1 MELIEYLEKV
11 EEQIDRLIDRYFGA
25 PVGELNKASAHLLTA
40 GGKRLR
46 PAVMMLAADAVRKGS
61 SDDLIPAA
69 IALELTHSFTLIHD
83 DIMDGDEVRRG
94 VPTVNKK
101 WDEPTAILAGD
112 VLYARAFE
120 FICMALA
127 SDAAKLRAV
136 SMLAVTC
143 EEICAGQHLDMAFE
157 DRDDV
162 SEEEYL
168 EMVGKK
174 TGALYAASAAI
185 GGVLAGGSQPQIDAL
200 FRYGMNIGSDIRE
213 GKQTLINIKAREH
226 GFDLAP
232 YRRRLNDAEIDEL
245 IQKLTDIGVIPADQ
259 HRYVLC
265 RAGLLRMT
273 EDLLHVLRAYAL
285 QNAVRHGDAPKA
297 GAIVGAVM
305 GKHPEL
311 RSRAKEVSALVRQ
324 VIEEVTA
331 LSPEARLKNMQKVG
345 S

>member
-11 EEQIDRLIDRYFGA
+11 EEQVDRLIDRYFGA

-46 PAVMMLAADAVRKGS
+46 PAVMMLAADAVRRGS
-61 SDDLIPAA
+61 SDDLMPAA

-120 FICMALA
+120 FICQALTA
-127 SDAAKLRAV
+127 DAAKLRAV
-136 SMLAVTC
+136 SMLAITC

-200 FRYGMNIGSDIRE
+200 FRYGMNIGVAFQIQDDLIDLLASPEKSGKDRASDIRE

-226 GFDLAP
+226 GFDLTP
-232 YRRRLNDAEIDEL
+232 YRRRLSDAEIDDL
-245 IQKLTDIGVIPADQ
+245 IQQLTQIGVIGEVKATAEELVTSAAK
-259 HRYVLC
+259 VL
-265 RAGLLRMT
+265 AILKPS
-273 EDLLHVLRAYAL
+273 EQKDLLITIGTFFVERGY
-285 QNAVRHGDAPKA
+285 
-297 GAIVGAVM
+297 
-305 GKHPEL
+305 
-311 RSRAKEVSALVRQ
+311 
-324 VIEEVTA
+324 
-331 LSPEARLKNMQKVG
+331 
-345 S
+345 